1 MITGLDLVEQM
12 IRVAYGEKL
21 AFTQDDV
28 KLNGWSI
35 ETRVYAED
43 PYRNF
48 LPSIGRASRLR
59 PPAEMTDENGTVRV
73 DTGIVEGSE
82 ISMFYDPMI
91 AKLITWA
98 DTREAAIDRSEEHTS
113 ELQSLMRISYA
124 VSCLTKTNKN
134 DTDFKIQKEQTK
146 ITLHNN

>member
-1 MITGLDLVEQM
+1 MNTRLQVEHPVTEMITGLDLVEQM

-59 PPAEMTDENGTVRV
+59 PPAEMTDENGTVSA
-73 DTGIVEGSE
+73 DTGIGEGNE
-82 ISMFYDPMI
+82 IT
-91 AKLITWA
+91 L
-98 DTREAAIDRSEEHTS
+98 
-113 ELQSLMRISYA
+113 L
-124 VSCLTKTNKN
+124 N
-134 DTDFKIQKEQTK
+134 DTTIAQSGRAAGMGRVGP
-146 ITLHNN
+146 NG

>member
-1 MITGLDLVEQM
+1 MIRRPPRSTRTDTLFPYTTLFRSCKDRSFYFLEMNTRLQVEHPVTEMITGLDLVEQM

-59 PPAEMTDENGTVRV
+59 PHAEMTDEKGTVR
-73 DTGIVEGSE
+73 DRKS
-82 ISMFYDPMI
+82 
-91 AKLITWA
+91 
-98 DTREAAIDRSEEHTS
+98 TRLKSS
-113 ELQSLMRISYA
+113 
-124 VSCLTKTNKN
+124 N
-134 DTDFKIQKEQTK
+134 
-146 ITLHNN
+146 

>member
-82 ISMFYDPMI
+82 ISHTYDPMI
-91 AKLITWA
+91 ANLITWA
-98 DTREAAIDRSEEHTS
+98 NTRQAAIERQHHARTHTP
-113 ELQSLMRISYA
+113 LKGLG
-124 VSCLTKTNKN
+124 TN
-134 DTDFKIQKEQTK
+134 
-146 ITLHNN
+146 HH

>member
-1 MITGLDLVEQM
+1 MNTRLQVEHPVTEMITGLDLVEQM

-43 PYRNF
+43 PYLNF

-59 PPAEMTDENGTVRV
+59 PPADMTDDNGTVRAEPA
-73 DTGIVEGSE
+73 TATASGSG
-82 ISMFYDPMI
+82 SLPD
-91 AKLITWA
+91 
-98 DTREAAIDRSEEHTS
+98 DCAASASSAPPASRSGEP
-113 ELQSLMRISYA
+113 RGGA
-124 VSCLTKTNKN
+124 VCVRPWRSPAWP
-134 DTDFKIQKEQTK
+134 
-146 ITLHNN
+146 

>member
-12 IRVAYGEKL
+12 IRCADGEKR
-21 AFTQDDV
+21 AVTQDDV

-43 PYRNF
+43 PYRNL

-98 DTREAAIDRSEEHTS
+98 DTREAAIDRQIDALDNY
-113 ELQSLMRISYA
+113 ELKGLGHN
-124 VSCLTKTNKN
+124 L
-134 DTDFKIQKEQTK
+134 DFLSAEIRRAACRAREGQ
-146 ITLHNN
+146 